1 MITFTEHAR
10 QRLKERR
17 IGEGEVK
24 QVLTKPEWRFYDLR
38 NGHQIAIGPRRKEGH
53 YLIIAYDQEEKI
65 MKVVTVIDVSKS
77 LEKIIKRRLESK
89 RWVEL

>member
-38 NGHQIAIGPRRKEGH
+38 NGHQIAIGSRRKEGH
-53 YLIIAYDQEEKI
+53 YLIIAYDQEEEI
-65 MKVVTVIDVSKS
+65 IKVVTVIDVSKS